1 MVSRLSGLHNP
12 QRLSGNEVRNGLA
25 RGKALSE
32 EPRAPLQTS
41 QRSVKGARFQGSQ
54 QQAGTVRTAV
64 LGLRYHTSLSGI
76 PEPKVTS
83 VSFYMAVRK
92 YSSPPCQQRSSRD
105 MLGPEGAGW
114 RAGFWQE
121 SPDFEGWRDL
131 DDIPALFF
139 FAPGGH
145 GRGKPR

>member
-64 LGLRYHTSLSGI
+64 LGLRYRTSLSGI

-92 YSSPPCQQRSSRD
+92 YSSPRKESCQQRSSRD
-105 MLGPEGAGW
+105 MLRPEGAGW

-121 SPDFEGWRDL
+121 SL
-131 DDIPALFF
+131 
-139 FAPGGH
+139 
-145 GRGKPR
+145 